1 MLGGQI
7 GESGGGSGMVLV
19 GQAGTD
25 EAPGAKPPALGS
37 LLTLSGIVKQFPGCL
52 ANDHVDLAIKP
63 GEIHAL
69 LGENGAGKSTLVKII
84 YGVQQPDA
92 GEIVWQGVPTVIGSP
107 SVARDLGIGMVFQHF
122 SLFEA
127 LTVAENIAL
136 GINDKKLRKDLIT
149 RIVEVSE
156 AYGLPLDPN
165 RAVHDLSVGERQRIE
180 IVRCLLQKP
189 KLLIMDEPTSVL
201 TPQEVEKLFAT
212 LRRLAAEGC
221 AILYISHKLDEI
233 RALCEKA
240 TIMRLGKVVAEC
252 DPRQESAKHLAELMI
267 GTSLK
272 APIHG
277 RQADE
282 GAVTRLHV
290 RDLSVKSDQQFG
302 TDLKGISFTVKAG
315 EILGIGGIAGNG
327 QNELMAA
334 LSGETL
340 APAPGTI
347 SLDGVAVGK
356 LGPDGRRASG
366 GCFVPEER
374 NGHGAVRDMTL
385 AENALLSGY
394 RRRGLVQIGVIDDSR
409 TTSFAGEVIKGF
421 DVRTTGPKAEAR
433 SLSGGNL
440 QKFIVGREILQK
452 PALLVVAQPTWG
464 VDAGAASAIHQALL
478 DLAAQGA
485 AIVIISQDLDE
496 IMTIADR
503 IAVIA
508 GGRLSPA
515 MPVASATVEEI
526 GRLMGGIPMAAGA
539 EAVDAA

>member
-1 MLGGQI
+1 MASVGRGTGGAAP
-7 GESGGGSGMVLV
+7 E
-19 GQAGTD
+19 GQ
-25 EAPGAKPPALGS
+25 P
-37 LLTLSGIVKQFPGCL
+37 LLRLAGIVKQFPGCL
-52 ANDHVDLAIKP
+52 ANDHVDLAIMP

-92 GEIVWQGVPTVIGSP
+92 GEIAWQGKRTVVASP
-107 SVARDLGIGMVFQHF
+107 AFARNLGIGMVFQHF

-136 GINDKKLRKDLIT
+136 GISDKKLRKDLVH
-149 RIVEVSE
+149 RIVEVAE
-156 AYGLPLDPN
+156 AYGLPIDPH

-212 LRRLAAEGC
+212 LRRLADEGC

-233 RALCEKA
+233 RALCERA

-252 DPRQESAKHLAELMI
+252 DPRRESAKRLAEMMI
-267 GTSLK
+267 GASLK
-272 APIHG
+272 APTHG
-277 RQADE
+277 RQVNE
-282 GAVTRLHV
+282 GAASRLVV
-290 RDLSVKSDQQFG
+290 RNLSVKSDQQFG
-302 TDLKGISFTVKAG
+302 TDLKDVSFAVRAG

-327 QNELMAA
+327 QTELMAA
-334 LSGETL
+334 LSGEVL
-340 APAPGTI
+340 ANEADAVV
-347 SLDGVAVGK
+347 LDDIAVGK
-356 LGPDGRRASG
+356 LGPAGRRASG

-409 TTSFAGEVIKGF
+409 TTSFAGEVIKDF
-421 DVRTTGPKAEAR
+421 DVRATGPKAEAR

-452 PALLVVAQPTWG
+452 PAVLVVAQPTWG
-464 VDAGAASAIHQALL
+464 VDAGAAAAIHQALL

-496 IMTIADR
+496 IMALSDR
-503 IAVIA
+503 VAVIA

-515 MPVASATVEEI
+515 MPTANASVENI
-526 GRLMGGIPMAAGA
+526 GRLMGGIADHPMKESAHAS
-539 EAVDAA
+539 

>member
-1 MLGGQI
+1 
-7 GESGGGSGMVLV
+7 MVLV
-19 GQAGTD
+19 GQTGAGG
-25 EAPGAKPPALGS
+25 APGAEPLARQS
-37 LLTLSGIVKQFPGCL
+37 LLSLSGIVKQFPGCL
-52 ANDHVDLAIKP
+52 ANDHVDLAIRP

-92 GEIVWQGVPTVIGSP
+92 GEIVWQGTPTVIGSP

-136 GINDKKLRKDLIT
+136 GINDKKLRKDLTT

-212 LRRLAAEGC
+212 LRRLASEGC

-267 GTSLK
+267 GMSLK

-282 GAVTRLHV
+282 GAATRLEV

-302 TDLKGISFTVKAG
+302 TDLKGISFAVKAG

-340 APAPGTI
+340 APAPDVI